1 MKMSIENKNLASA
14 AEKNIWKKN
23 CLIHGV
29 GCDPRALFD
38 IGEQIEVPWDKIRGV
53 DQMGHIPN
61 IQKGHSGIG
70 HVHPDI
76 GKIEPKNPVPGNLW
90 LHSLSDAL

>member
-1 MKMSIENKNLASA
+1 MLIEKMNLAST
-14 AEKNIWKKN
+14 AEKSIWKKN

-29 GCDPRALFD
+29 GCDPWSLFD
-38 IGEQIEVPWDKIRGV
+38 IGEQIEVPWDKISGV
-53 DQMGHIPN
+53 DRMGHILN
-61 IQKGHSGIG
+61 IQKGHSGLG

-76 GKIEPKNPVPGNLW
+76 GKMEPINPVPGNLW